1 MTKEEAI
8 KRWVDREL
16 NSISQDWAERL
27 FVSFNG
33 YAPKLPM
40 WGTMWILDEFDGEK
54 FFENS
59 RVMVSSV
66 HSIDL
71 DEIEEKEGEERRKEV
86 EKAIEEDDYS
96 ITENYV
102 DEEMANERCVLDK
115 DGDPT
120 SVYIYKLDGE
130 YIIGV
135 NGAGWDFYD
144 GVWDRLYD
152 VAGLHWHKDEEE
164 SNE

>member
-8 KRWVDREL
+8 KKWVNQEFDAMD
-16 NSISQDWAERL
+16 QDWVERL
-27 FVSFNG
+27 FESFQG

-40 WGTMWILDEFDGEK
+40 WGTMWICNQSDGEK
-54 FFENS
+54 FWENS
-59 RVMVSSV
+59 RGMASSPRD
-66 HSIDL
+66 INL
-71 DEIEEKEGEERRKEV
+71 DEIEEKEGEEKRKLV
-86 EKAIEEDDYS
+86 EKAIEEDDWS
-96 ITENYV
+96 ISESYY
-102 DEEMANERCVLDK
+102 DEEMAGERCVLDK

-120 SVYIYKLDGE
+120 SVYIYELDGK

-152 VAGLHWHKDEEE
+152 VAELHWHKDEEGCDE
-164 SNE
+164 

>member
-16 NSISQDWAERL
+16 SSISQDWAERL

-33 YAPKLPM
+33 YEPKLPI
-40 WGTMWILDEFDGEK
+40 WGTMWVLDESDGEK

-59 RVMVSSV
+59 RVMASSPET
-66 HSIDL
+66 IDL
-71 DEIEEKEGEERRKEV
+71 GEIEEKEGEEKRKLV
-86 EKAIEEDDYS
+86 EKAIEDDDWSISEPYYS
-96 ITENYV
+96 
-102 DEEMANERCVLDK
+102 EEMAGERCVLDK

-120 SVYIYKLDGE
+120 SVYIYELDGR

-152 VAGLHWHKDEEE
+152 VAELNWHEEE
-164 SNE
+164 G

>member
-1 MTKEEAI
+1 MTKEDAI
-8 KRWVDREL
+8 KKWVNQEFSAL
-16 NSISQDWAERL
+16 PQDWAERL

-33 YAPKLPM
+33 YHPDLPM
-40 WGTMWILDEFDGEK
+40 WGTMWIPNEFDAEK
-54 FFENS
+54 FINNS
-59 RVMVSSV
+59 RRMVSRAED
-66 HSIDL
+66 IDL

-96 ITENYV
+96 VTEAYV
-102 DEEMANERCVLDK
+102 DEEMAGELCVLDT

-120 SVYIYKLDGE
+120 AVYIYELDDQ

-152 VAGLHWHKDEEE
+152 VAGLHWHSEEK
-164 SNE
+164 